1 MPLTVHGIGT
11 AVPTRRLSQ
20 TDAVQVAHRIN
31 AETPEQTRLLSR
43 IYQKTKVLS
52 RGSVLL
58 EKDADDATIQEPSQF
73 LRRRKP
79 EYRPTDA
86 GF

>member
-31 AETPEQTRLLSR
+31 AETPEQDRLLSR
-43 IYQKTKVLS
+43 IYQKTKVFS
-52 RGSVLL
+52 R
-58 EKDADDATIQEPSQF
+58 
-73 LRRRKP
+73 
-79 EYRPTDA
+79 
-86 GF
+86 

>member
-1 MPLTVHGIGT
+1 
-11 AVPTRRLSQ
+11 
-20 TDAVQVAHRIN
+20 VAHRIN
-31 AETPEQTRLLSR
+31 AETPEQAGLMTR

-58 EKDADDATIQEPSQF
+58 EKDGDDGHDPGASQF

-79 EYRPTDA
+79 EYRRTDA
-86 GF
+86 GL